1 MLLVKIYSSLN
12 FSLSYLSFHRIFL
25 ILVIGLLTTGP
36 DIRAQ
41 EPSERPSLGL
51 ALSGGGAL
59 GIAHL
64 GVLKVMEEAGLRP
77 DCIAGVSMGSVIG
90 GMYAIGYSADS
101 ILKILKSE
109 DLADIITNQIDE
121 DKIIYL
127 EKNNFRN
134 NIISI
139 PVTSKKVNLPS
150 GVSNGQVIE
159 NFLSFYAWP
168 AACIDDFSKLP
179 IPYTCVGSDILTARV
194 VDLKKGYLPD
204 AIRAS
209 LAIPSVFT
217 PIKIDSALLLDGGI
231 YRNFATQEAVEMGA
245 DIIIGSYTGYRW
257 KEENELD
264 NVAGILKQISFS
276 LSYNDFERQKN
287 LANYLIMPDLKGLSS
302 LDFSRVDTIYQR
314 GYAAALP
321 FKEKF
326 VRLADSLNRFGQQ
339 KPIADILNRQY
350 YVIDRININGNKN
363 YSDRQITGILDIE
376 SGDSVNKYMLM
387 EKTNLLYGKNWF
399 EKVKYRFLP
408 RNDSLILEIE
418 CIEKPP
424 AMLYGSLHYDNAI
437 GSGALVAFSSK
448 NYLFPGSVVDINAF
462 LGRYYRIKALFLQYL
477 GWKQQWNISV
487 NLNYD
492 KTPVPVLHIRNETG
506 NIILGNLSAGL
517 NFSKRIGLNHMLNIS
532 GIYEYLN
539 LTPAYVSASGLD
551 NFSYNYIKPTV
562 HYSINTLD
570 TKYFPN
576 KGTTFDIMGS
586 TSRLISASIRTS
598 TERKSYDVGERGD
611 FGFDRFYTLKAG
623 FRQYFS
629 KNRNITVS
637 AHADAVYVSNCDSA
651 TAQNNFYLLG
661 GLQSVSNRSIA
672 MTGFHTSEL
681 PVKKALG
688 GGFELDIEAFN
699 DFHITLTTDVFAVQG
714 IYMNSGYNLLAGFGA
729 GAGYMTIVGP
739 IKVGMMY
746 GKDPYNNYFNN
757 FKGYLSIGFNF

>member
-1 MLLVKIYSSLN
+1 MQLAKTY
-12 FSLSYLSFHRIFL
+12 YPLSFFFSHKRFHGIFA
-25 ILVIGLLTTGP
+25 IIIISLLTVNP
-36 DIRAQ
+36 AVRAQ
-41 EPSERPSLGL
+41 EPAKRPSLGL

-101 ILKILKSE
+101 ILKMLKSE
-109 DLADIITNQIDE
+109 DLAGVITNQIDE

-159 NFLSFYAWP
+159 SFLSFFAWP
-168 AACIDDFSKLP
+168 AAGIDDFSKLP
-179 IPYTCVGSDILTARV
+179 IPFTCVGSDILTARV

-264 NVAGILKQISFS
+264 NVADILKQISFS
-276 LSYNDFERQKN
+276 LSYNDFEHQRK
-287 LANYLIMPDLKGLSS
+287 LANYLIIPDLKGLSS

-326 VRLADSLNRFGQQ
+326 VRLADSLNRFGKQ
-339 KPIADILNRQY
+339 KPIADILDRQY
-350 YVIDRININGNKN
+350 YHIDRINIKGNRN
-363 YSDRQITGILDIE
+363 YSDRQITGILDLRG
-376 SGDSVNKYMLM
+376 GDSVNKYTLM

-399 EKVKYRFLP
+399 EKVKYRFIP
-408 RNDSLILEIE
+408 RNDSLILELE

-424 AMLYGSLHYDNAI
+424 AMLYGALHYDNAT
-437 GSGALVAFSSK
+437 GPGALLAFSSK
-448 NYLFPGSVVDINAF
+448 NYIFPGSVININTF

-492 KTPVPVLHIRNETG
+492 KTPVPVLHINDETG
-506 NIILGNLSAGL
+506 NVILGDLSMGL

-532 GIYEYLN
+532 GIYENLD
-539 LTPAYVSASGLD
+539 LTPVYVSASGLD
-551 NFSYNYIKPTV
+551 NISYNYIKPTV
-562 HYSINTLD
+562 QYNINTLD

-576 KGTTFDIMGS
+576 KGMTFDIMGN
-586 TSRLISASIRTS
+586 TSRLISASIRTNI
-598 TERKSYDVGERGD
+598 ERRNFDIVEKGD
-611 FGFDRFYTLKAG
+611 FSFDRYYTLKGG

-629 KNRNITVS
+629 KSRNVTFSV
-637 AHADAVYVSNCDSA
+637 HADAVYVSRCDSA
-651 TAQNNFYLLG
+651 VTQNNFYLLG
-661 GLQSVSNRSIA
+661 GLQSISNRSIA
-672 MTGFHTSEL
+672 MTGFHTSEM

-688 GGFELDIEAFN
+688 GGIELDIEAFN
-699 DFHITLTTDVFAVQG
+699 DFHITLTTDVFAAQG
-714 IYMNSGYNLLAGFGA
+714 IYMDSGYDLLAGFGA

-746 GKDPYNNYFNN
+746 GRDPYNNYFNN